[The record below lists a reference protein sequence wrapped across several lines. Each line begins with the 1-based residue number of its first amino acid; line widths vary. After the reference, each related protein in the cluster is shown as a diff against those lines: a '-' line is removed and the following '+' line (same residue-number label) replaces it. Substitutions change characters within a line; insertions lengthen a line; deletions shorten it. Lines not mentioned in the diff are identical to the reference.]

1 MKQDKLTIVRNWI
14 LDRIESG
21 EVPAGEKLPVTRD
34 IAAATGISL
43 LIVQSA
49 VESLS
54 NEGVLYKVPRHGVYV
69 HPDWRGRILQRN
81 VFFFD
86 PLYKLPYREELID
99 RLGREFPHLRVVREF
114 RHGMFEL
121 RATGY
126 LQSHHAEYA
135 DLSEIFR
142 AVFPDDAD
150 FTGAPF
156 DACRLNGRLVGLPLL
171 FSPRVMFYN
180 TELLGK
186 AGVAEPG
193 AGWTWNDFRKSLAA
207 FRPILPPEK
216 RYYWKAEPF
225 LWMNYLR
232 RAGGTLI
239 DPAAGDP
246 VRIDTP
252 ETRRGLSA
260 IYQILHENGI
270 PFVPRHPNY
279 WERFIDGELPF
290 IEQPRQFLLLLNS
303 CNCKNWRLAPL
314 PAFPGGIDT
323 TMQAT
328 EIFCVRKECADMH
341 TAAGLVR
348 LLLGKSFQNFIAESR
363 YGIPVRI
370 SAMQRSL
377 DPHDPGDCLFLSEVP
392 KMTTNY
398 HLSDSTLY
406 KLVIT
411 GINRVLAGEVGVDDG
426 TAELAAMT
434 RTFLKLRP
442 PAAAADTAGEF
453 AALFANKAVFR

>member
-14 LDRIESG
+14 LDLLESG

-69 HPDWRGRILQRN
+69 HPDWSSRILQRN

-86 PLYKLPYREELID
+86 PLYELPYRSDLIG
-99 RLGREFPHLRVVREF
+99 RLQKEFPLLRVVKGF

-121 RATGY
+121 RTTGY

-142 AVFPDDAD
+142 SVFPDDSD
-150 FTGAPF
+150 FTNAPF
-156 DACRLNGRLVGLPLL
+156 EACRMNGRLVGLPLI
-171 FSPRVMFYN
+171 FSPRVMFCN
-180 TELLGK
+180 TALLER
-186 AGVAEPG
+186 AGVPEPA
-193 AGWTWNDFRKSLAA
+193 AGWTWNDFRKALAA
-207 FRPILPPEK
+207 FRPLLPPEK
-216 RYYWKAEPF
+216 RYYWKGEPF
-225 LWMNYLR
+225 IWMNYLR

-239 DPAAGDP
+239 DPAASDP

-252 ETRRGLSA
+252 ETRRGLEA
-260 IYQILHENGI
+260 IRQLLRENEI
-270 PFVPRHPNY
+270 PFVPALPNY

-290 IEQPRQFLLLLNS
+290 LEQPREFLPLLDRNG
-303 CNCKNWRLAPL
+303 CRNWRTAPL
-314 PAFPGGIDT
+314 PAFPGGNDT
-323 TMQAT
+323 TVQAT
-328 EIFCVRKECADMH
+328 DILCVRRECADMH

-348 LLLGKSFQNFIAESR
+348 LLLGESFQNYIAELR
-363 YGIPVRI
+363 YGIPIRL

-377 DPHDPGDCLFLSEVP
+377 DPNDAGDRLFLSEIP

-406 KLVIT
+406 KLVVT
-411 GINRVLAGEVGVDDG
+411 GINRILAGEADIEEG

-442 PAAAADTAGEF
+442 PVVHAPFPAVSAGS
-453 AALFANKAVFR
+453 AVFR